1 MKAKMLHFKSAFTSF
16 LLLEYNER
24 FCSMKTKSNYL
35 VSMKFIIPQA
45 RDEKIQDGMWLNRK
59 DFWAIVM
66 FHMHVFRAV
75 PPFTKPKR
83 KKFGVAKTCALK
95 MTELCVS
102 SFIHRPKRWWS
113 FTVACIRLQH
123 VHDKL

>member
-1 MKAKMLHFKSAFTSF
+1 MKAKMLHFKSAFMSF

-83 KKFGVAKTCALK
+83 KSLGWL
-95 MTELCVS
+95 
-102 SFIHRPKRWWS
+102 RP
-113 FTVACIRLQH
+113 VP
-123 VHDKL
+123 

>member
-1 MKAKMLHFKSAFTSF
+1 
-16 LLLEYNER
+16 
-24 FCSMKTKSNYL
+24 MKTKSNYL

-66 FHMHVFRAV
+66 FHMHVFR
-75 PPFTKPKR
+75 
-83 KKFGVAKTCALK
+83 VAKTCALK